1 MPLWML
7 AKVTREVKDVTD
19 TPVEDEIFLAELEQL
34 YRTENET
41 VVREKRDDY
50 RREKILYGLRDELR
64 RLMHAFDEEF
74 CSNAR
79 GTARCKDCL
88 FKEFD
93 TPMLTIACMREAL
106 WDLQRCADY
115 AAGLYGYRLSPSLAE
130 EKERIYERA
139 RERRKRRLK
148 EKNSTASSARWWK
161 RFWKNGK
168 EEENERH

>member
-1 MPLWML
+1 MIS
-7 AKVTREVKDVTD
+7 
-19 TPVEDEIFLAELEQL
+19 VEDEIFLAELEQL

-41 VVREKRDDY
+41 VIREKRDDY

-74 CSNAR
+74 CGNAR

-130 EKERIYERA
+130 EKGGFTNEPGNE
-139 RERRKRRLK
+139 EKEDSKRKIQRPLPGAVGRDFGK
-148 EKNSTASSARWWK
+148 S
-161 RFWKNGK
+161 GK